1 MKIKIC
7 YAILLV
13 FIVTGAF
20 CGCGTT
26 TNGTKSSFEELDVHY
41 ITNDNGTYTYE
52 GNIYEHKIEVSGIEG
67 DSQVTF
73 IVLTNDT
80 ETIVNDLNKLILI
93 FWVTY
98 VILSSGGIAYE
109 HSQVQYKSRNFI
121 GTGEG
126 HYVVDR

>member
-13 FIVTGAF
+13 FIGTGAF

-80 ETIVNDLNKLILI
+80 ETSFEDVSYSLKKAEMSVGIPE
-93 FWVTY
+93 F
-98 VILSSGGIAYE
+98 VILGWY
-109 HSQVQYKSRNFI
+109 Y
-121 GTGEG
+121 
-126 HYVVDR
+126 

>member
-41 ITNDNGTYTYE
+41 ITKPFG
-52 GNIYEHKIEVSGIEG
+52 
-67 DSQVTF
+67 QVWVCNCYF
-73 IVLTNDT
+73 LAVYYKQRQRSMLFWACSPLT
-80 ETIVNDLNKLILI
+80 KLIFGFLI
-93 FWVTY
+93 CTTICPAVCAAKGRT
-98 VILSSGGIAYE
+98 V
-109 HSQVQYKSRNFI
+109 K
-121 GTGEG
+121 
-126 HYVVDR
+126 

>member
-41 ITNDNGTYTYE
+41 I
-52 GNIYEHKIEVSGIEG
+52 
-67 DSQVTF
+67 
-73 IVLTNDT
+73 
-80 ETIVNDLNKLILI
+80 
-93 FWVTY
+93 
-98 VILSSGGIAYE
+98 
-109 HSQVQYKSRNFI
+109 RNC
-121 GTGEG
+121 
-126 HYVVDR
+126 

>member
-41 ITNDNGTYTYE
+41 ITNSNFPHQKWDL
-52 GNIYEHKIEVSGIEG
+52 HIEKS
-67 DSQVTF
+67 
-73 IVLTNDT
+73 
-80 ETIVNDLNKLILI
+80 IL
-93 FWVTY
+93 
-98 VILSSGGIAYE
+98 
-109 HSQVQYKSRNFI
+109 
-121 GTGEG
+121 
-126 HYVVDR
+126 